1 MIENYLKRTLNE
13 GKVVF
18 GPFIKFTDPA
28 AVEIMGF
35 TVFDFI
41 IIDEEHGPISIEN
54 SQNLI
59 RVVNL

>member
-18 GPFIKFTDPA
+18 GPFIKFTDSA

-35 TVFDFI
+35 SSFDFV
-41 IIDEEHGPISIEN
+41 IIDTEHGP
-54 SQNLI
+54 
-59 RVVNL
+59 RVKLKNKI